1 MLKKTTTENSNPLC
15 PVLKPFQ
22 EPVFK
27 EKSSDKTLSVYSL
40 DEKPLVTFNVRNTNC
55 INESLP
61 NLIINPQFGI
71 KSLTSHIDKSLVT
84 LKNLNSSIPNTIID
98 LRPEQRIF
106 VEGNIKHN
114 PLSYT
119 KENFI
124 DKIVQN
130 DKGISLQMPIILDA
144 EWFDQNNIEKILN
157 GGIKSNVEHYIKPR
171 TGLTVQMKTWGKN
184 NEKIFTT
191 PFLHN
196 HLIKNG
202 HNIRHDTLKNP
213 LVIIDQM
220 KSLGIP
226 ASVRRIE
233 RYDEDK
239 KNKLAKI
246 PNKLIIPFYLYFG
259 VADYGFIANDDDY
272 RKDLKSFYANKK
284 GRTITFDKHL
294 SSKYVGDD
302 NSCETPF
309 KTNWII
315 NINGTEFVVW
325 LKFID
330 LVAMLGNRGLDSAFQ
345 IAGVEQKKEK
355 DLIRDYE
362 KSNMLG
368 VYIDKP
374 YEFDK
379 YAGIADLQLDVLIDK
394 IINLDNKIYDDFKLD
409 YLPDA
414 YKQPSKTIGS
424 SVVNLFNAVLTE
436 KILGSECQNVKPQ
449 NLEYLTGL
457 EEKTSLKKLVLKDY
471 KKIQNNIFE
480 VLTKDAS
487 AESLLKYINQDFT
500 FLLAK
505 VQAGRC
511 RNNKPAF
518 FSSTFLSYDID
529 ISGCYNRAM
538 GILDYPLG
546 SPVIFTCKTS
556 KKKEKIISNEKVKTK
571 KGSYNKIRYRFEVN
585 KPVVSL
591 ETLINHFNLDDPEKC
606 QLVDN
611 LWFLNITT
619 MENLTYFQ
627 SLIPSFY
634 DTTYEKYKSRKMD
647 VCSKN
652 GDLDFN
658 SGTITI
664 LGHEIINGV
673 LTSELLRNLKQN
685 NSAKIYQ
692 DFIKKVGVTAG
703 VFYPKNLKCE
713 NVDQVIEKRI
723 LKDKNCNK
731 KKKRDFDINIEGVQI
746 VNENDCHAW
755 TSYNLGNLIIDKLR
769 FFRNKYDKGTPENEF
784 YKLISNTI
792 YGDQVSR
799 FFITSNIV
807 VANNIT
813 ANVRSYMWILENSLF
828 LNGSITDGD
837 VAFFHEALYPTNDG
851 HFNTAKLH
859 IADYE
864 KNHTLQGN
872 NICQKKPL
880 MNIIHD
886 EINKEI
892 IINSKNYDNKE
903 EVDQIVLKR
912 INEHIRSVFPN
923 SSLLTK
929 KYQVLDEKQ
938 KDVMIYKNIDG
949 LFELEIKSYNNFYAR
964 KNSSDYVLNKIIL
977 KKDLLQQQEK
987 INHKIKINGE
997 FLEDDNF
1004 NKESINKHNS
1014 LLEEQK
1020 NNLEKNYIAKI
1031 RSHRTNQRSDGNL
1044 KTEHI
1049 SVELI
1054 TDLKTDELKKNID
1067 FLHSIN
1073 KKNDLNDKK
1082 LKKKYES
1089 IFKKI
1094 KKTEFKLTNQYNQ
1107 IAPATQYLLDL
1118 HKNPENVPYPIPCVV
1133 REILKPNK
1141 INNDLKYKNT
1151 TLMMGDDILRKIIV
1165 HPFATTQYTYL
1176 NKKQRDA
1183 WIKAN
1188 NQSKNIYGLGLCI
1201 YFINKDGTINVNK
1214 MNTTFRK
1221 WIEEGVNNPL
1231 QKLQKNKLKNLNSP
1245 KIQTVINTSIVL
1257 SLIFKEVVQDDYW
1270 VESEQDYFDFIE

>member
-1 MLKKTTTENSNPLC
+1 MLKKTTTENNHLH
-15 PVLKPFQ
+15 PVLKPIQ
-22 EPVFK
+22 EQLSK
-27 EKSSDKTLSVYSL
+27 EKTIGKTISSYSL
-40 DEKPLVTFNVRNTNC
+40 DEKPFVTFNITNTNHKKGQ
-55 INESLP
+55 ILP
-61 NLIINPQFGI
+61 NLLVDPFSNI
-71 KSLTSHIDKSLVT
+71 KHVTSHFDIPEVT
-84 LKNLNSSIPNTIID
+84 LKPLNTPIPKTIID
-98 LRPEQRIF
+98 LKPEQRIF
-106 VEGNIKHN
+106 VEGNIKYN
-114 PLSYT
+114 PLSYSN
-119 KENFI
+119 ENFI
-124 DKIVQN
+124 DKIVHN
-130 DKGISLQMPIILDA
+130 DKGITLHSPTILDA
-144 EWFDQNNIEKILN
+144 EWLNPIDIEKVLN
-157 GGIKSNVEHYIKPR
+157 GGIKGNVEHYLKSR
-171 TGLTVQMKTWGKN
+171 TGLTVQMKSWGKS

-196 HLIKNG
+196 YLKENN
-202 HNIRHDTLKNP
+202 HNIRHDVLKSP
-213 LVIIDQM
+213 LVVIDHM

-233 RYDEDK
+233 RYDKDK
-239 KNKLAKI
+239 KDKLAKI
-246 PNKLIIPFYLYFG
+246 PNNLIIPFYFYFG

-294 SSKYVGDD
+294 SSKYVGDN

-362 KSNMLG
+362 KPDMLG

-409 YLPDA
+409 YLPDT

-436 KILGSECQNVKPQ
+436 KILGAECQNVKPQ
-449 NLEYLTGL
+449 NLEYLTSL
-457 EEKTSLKKLVLKDY
+457 EEKTPLKDLTLKEY
-471 KKIQNNIFE
+471 KKVQNNIFE

-511 RNNKPAF
+511 RNNKPSF

-529 ISGCYNRAM
+529 ISGCYNRGM

-546 SPVIFTCKTS
+546 TPIIFTCKTS
-556 KKKEKIISNEKVKTK
+556 KKKEKIISNEKIKTK

-611 LWFLNITT
+611 LWFFNITT
-619 MENLTYFQ
+619 MENLNYFQ

-647 VCSKN
+647 VCSKQ

-673 LTSELLRNLKQN
+673 LTSELLRTIKQN

-769 FFRNKYDKGTPENEF
+769 FFRNQYDKGTPENEF

-813 ANVRSYMWILENSLF
+813 ATVRSYMWLLENSLF

-837 VAFFHEALYPTNDG
+837 VGFFHEALYPTNDKY
-851 HFNTAKLH
+851 FNTAKLH

-864 KNHTLQGN
+864 KNHTLQAN
-872 NICQKKPL
+872 DICQKKPL
-880 MNIIHD
+880 IKVVYN
-886 EINKEI
+886 ETNKEI
-892 IINSKNYDNKE
+892 IINDKNYDNKK
-903 EVDQIVLKR
+903 EVDQIVLER

-929 KYQVLDEKQ
+929 KYQVLDEKK
-938 KDVMIYKNIDG
+938 KDVISYKEIEG

-977 KKDLLQQQEK
+977 KKDLLKEQLKIDQQ
-987 INHKIKINGE
+987 INLNNN
-997 FLEDDNF
+997 FLEDNNF
-1004 NKESINKHNS
+1004 NKDSINKHNTI
-1014 LLEEQK
+1014 LEKQK

-1031 RSHRTNQRSDGNL
+1031 RSHRTNQRSDDNL

-1049 SVELI
+1049 SVELL
-1054 TDLKTDELKKNID
+1054 TDLKTDELKKNIV

-1073 KKNDLNDKK
+1073 KNSDLKDKK

-1089 IFKKI
+1089 ILKKI
-1094 KKTEFKLTNQYNQ
+1094 RKTEFKLTNQFNQ
-1107 IAPATQYLLDL
+1107 TAPATQYLLDL
-1118 HKNPENVPYPIPCVV
+1118 HKNPEKVPYPTPCVV

-1141 INNDLKYKNT
+1141 INNDQKYKST

-1176 NKKQRDA
+1176 NKKQRDG
-1183 WIKAN
+1183 WIKGN
-1188 NQSKNIYGLGLCI
+1188 NKSKNIYGLGLCI

-1221 WIEEGVNNPL
+1221 WIEEGVTNPL
-1231 QKLQKNKLKNLNSP
+1231 QKLQKNKPKNLNSQI
-1245 KIQTVINTSIVL
+1245 IQTVINTSIVL
-1257 SLIFKEVVQDDYW
+1257 SLVFKEVVQDDYW
-1270 VESEQDYFDFIE
+1270 IESEEDYFDFAD

>member
-1 MLKKTTTENSNPLC
+1 MLKKTTTETNNHLDN
-15 PVLKPFQ
+15 
-22 EPVFK
+22 VFK
-27 EKSSDKTLSVYSL
+27 PIQKTVFKKNTNNKKVGDYLL
-40 DEKPLVTFNVRNTNC
+40 DGKKLLTFNVVNTNC

-84 LKNLNSSIPNTIID
+84 LTPLNVTVPNTIIN
-98 LRPEQRIF
+98 LKPEQRIF
-106 VEGNIKHN
+106 VEGNINHN
-114 PLSYT
+114 PLSYS
-119 KENFI
+119 KEIFI
-124 DKIVQN
+124 DKIVQD
-130 DKGISLQMPIILDA
+130 DKGINLHMPIILDA
-144 EWFDQNNIEKILN
+144 EWFDQNDIEKILN
-157 GGIKSNVEHYIKPR
+157 GGIKGNVEHYIKPR
-171 TGLTVQMKTWGKN
+171 TGLTVQMKTWGKS

-191 PFLHN
+191 PYLHKYLKENN
-196 HLIKNG
+196 HD
-202 HNIRHDTLKNP
+202 IRHDVLKSS
-213 LVIIDQM
+213 LVFIDKM
-220 KSLGIP
+220 KSLGMS

-233 RYDEDK
+233 RYDENK
-239 KNKLAKI
+239 KSKLAKI

-259 VADYGFIANDDDY
+259 VADFGFIANDDDY

-294 SSKYVGDD
+294 SSKYVGND
-302 NSCETPF
+302 NSCEKPF
-309 KTNWII
+309 KTNWIMNYEGI
-315 NINGTEFVVW
+315 EFVIW

-330 LVAMLGNRGLDSAFQ
+330 PVAMLGNRGLDSSYQ

-362 KSNMLG
+362 KTDMRS
-368 VYIDKP
+368 VYIDKA

-379 YAGIADLQLDVLIDK
+379 YAGIADLQLDVLIDN
-394 IINLDNKIYDDFKLD
+394 IINLDNKIYEDFKLD
-409 YLPDA
+409 YLPNT

-457 EEKTSLKKLVLKDY
+457 EEKTSLKKLALKDY

-556 KKKEKIISNEKVKTK
+556 KKKEKIISNEKIKTK
-571 KGSYNKIRYRFEVN
+571 KGVYNKIRYRFEVN

-611 LWFLNITT
+611 LWFFNITT
-619 MENLTYFQ
+619 MENLNYFQ

-673 LTSELLRNLKQN
+673 LTSELLRTIKQN
-685 NSAKIYQ
+685 CSAKIYQ

-703 VFYPKNLKCE
+703 IFYPKNLKCE

-769 FFRNKYDKGTPENEF
+769 FFRNQYDKGTPENEF

-813 ANVRSYMWILENSLF
+813 ATVRSYMWLLENSLF

-851 HFNTAKLH
+851 YFNTAKLH

-864 KNHTLQGN
+864 KNHTLQAN
-872 NICQKKPL
+872 DICQKKPL

-892 IINSKNYDNKE
+892 IIKGDRYDNKKQ
-903 EVDQIVLKR
+903 VDEIILKR
-912 INEHIRSVFPN
+912 INEHIRTVFPN

-938 KDVMIYKNIDG
+938 KDMISYKEIEG

-987 INHKIKINGE
+987 IDQQIKTNSE
-997 FLEDDNF
+997 FLEDNNF
-1004 NKESINKHNS
+1004 NKNSINKNNY

-1020 NNLEKNYIAKI
+1020 NNLENNYISKI

-1049 SVELI
+1049 SFELL
-1054 TDLKTDELKKNID
+1054 TDLKTDELKKNIV

-1073 KKNDLNDKK
+1073 KKNDLKDKK

-1094 KKTEFKLTNQYNQ
+1094 RNTEFKLTNQYNQ
-1107 IAPATQYLLDL
+1107 TAPATQYLLDL
-1118 HKNPENVPYPIPCVV
+1118 HENPEKVPYPTPCVV

-1141 INNDLKYKNT
+1141 INNDVKYKNT

-1176 NKKQRDA
+1176 NKKQRDG
-1183 WIKAN
+1183 WIKGN
-1188 NQSKNIYGLGLCI
+1188 NKSKNIYGLGLSI

-1221 WIEEGVNNPL
+1221 WIEEGVTNPL
-1231 QKLQKNKLKNLNSP
+1231 QKLQKNKPKNLNSP
-1245 KIQTVINTSIVL
+1245 IIQTVINTSIVL
-1257 SLIFKEVVQDDYW
+1257 SLVFKEVVQDDYW
-1270 VESEQDYFDFIE
+1270 IESEEDYFDFME

>member
-1 MLKKTTTENSNPLC
+1 MLKKTTTENNHLH
-15 PVLKPFQ
+15 PVLKPIQ
-22 EPVFK
+22 EQLSK
-27 EKSSDKTLSVYSL
+27 EKTIGKTISSYSL
-40 DEKPLVTFNVRNTNC
+40 DEKPLVTFNITNTNHKKGQ
-55 INESLP
+55 ILP
-61 NLIINPQFGI
+61 NQLVDPFSNI
-71 KSLTSHIDKSLVT
+71 KHVTSHFDMPEVT
-84 LKNLNSSIPNTIID
+84 LKPLNTTIPKTIID
-98 LRPEQRIF
+98 LKPEQRIF

-114 PLSYT
+114 PLSYSN
-119 KENFI
+119 ENFI
-124 DKIVQN
+124 DKIVHN
-130 DKGISLQMPIILDA
+130 EKGITLHSPTILDA
-144 EWFDQNNIEKILN
+144 EWLNPIDVEKVLN
-157 GGIKSNVEHYIKPR
+157 GGIKGNIEHYLKSR

-196 HLIKNG
+196 YLKENN
-202 HNIRHDTLKNP
+202 HNIRHDTLKSP
-213 LVIIDQM
+213 LVVIDHM

-233 RYDEDK
+233 RYDRDK
-239 KNKLAKI
+239 KEKLAKI
-246 PNKLIIPFYLYFG
+246 PNKLIIPFYFYFG

-294 SSKYVGDD
+294 SSKYVGDN

-315 NINGTEFVVW
+315 NINGTEFVIW

-355 DLIRDYE
+355 DLIKDYE
-362 KSNMLG
+362 KPNMLD
-368 VYIDKP
+368 VYIYKS

-379 YAGIADLQLDVLIDK
+379 YAGIADLQLDVLIDN
-394 IINLDNKIYDDFKLD
+394 IINLDNKIYEDFKLD
-409 YLPDA
+409 YLPDT

-436 KILGSECQNVKPQ
+436 KILGAECQNVKPQ

-457 EEKTSLKKLVLKDY
+457 EEKTPLKNLTLKEY
-471 KKIQNNIFE
+471 KKVQNNIFE
-480 VLTKDAS
+480 ILTKDAS

-511 RNNKPAF
+511 RNNKPSF

-529 ISGCYNRAM
+529 ISGCYNRGM

-546 SPVIFTCKTS
+546 TPIIFTCKTS
-556 KKKEKIISNEKVKTK
+556 KKKEKIISNEKIKTK

-591 ETLINHFNLDDPEKC
+591 ETLINHFNLDDSKKC
-606 QLVDN
+606 LLVDN
-611 LWFLNITT
+611 LWFFNITT
-619 MENLTYFQ
+619 MENLNYFQ

-647 VCSKN
+647 VCSKQ

-673 LTSELLRNLKQN
+673 LTSELLRTIKQN

-769 FFRNKYDKGTPENEF
+769 FFRNQYDKGTPENEF

-813 ANVRSYMWILENSLF
+813 ATVRSYMWLLENSLF

-837 VAFFHEALYPTNDG
+837 VGFFHEALYPTNDKY
-851 HFNTAKLH
+851 FNTAKLH

-864 KNHTLQGN
+864 KNHTLQAN
-872 NICQKKPL
+872 DICQKKPL
-880 MNIIHD
+880 IKVVYN
-886 EINKEI
+886 ETNKEI
-892 IINSKNYDNKE
+892 IINNKNYDNKR
-903 EVDQIVLKR
+903 EVDQIVLER
-912 INEHIRSVFPN
+912 INEHIRTVFPN

-938 KDVMIYKNIDG
+938 KDVMSYKEIEG

-977 KKDLLQQQEK
+977 KKDLLKEQLKIDQQ
-987 INHKIKINGE
+987 INLNNN
-997 FLEDDNF
+997 FLEDNNF
-1004 NKESINKHNS
+1004 NKDSINKHNT
-1014 LLEEQK
+1014 LLEKQK

-1031 RSHRTNQRSDGNL
+1031 RSHRTNQRSDDNL

-1049 SVELI
+1049 SVELL
-1054 TDLKTDELKKNID
+1054 TDLKTDELKKNIV

-1073 KKNDLNDKK
+1073 KKNDLKDKK

-1089 IFKKI
+1089 ILKK
-1094 KKTEFKLTNQYNQ
+1094 
-1107 IAPATQYLLDL
+1107 
-1118 HKNPENVPYPIPCVV
+1118 
-1133 REILKPNK
+1133 
-1141 INNDLKYKNT
+1141 
-1151 TLMMGDDILRKIIV
+1151 
-1165 HPFATTQYTYL
+1165 
-1176 NKKQRDA
+1176 
-1183 WIKAN
+1183 
-1188 NQSKNIYGLGLCI
+1188 
-1201 YFINKDGTINVNK
+1201 
-1214 MNTTFRK
+1214 
-1221 WIEEGVNNPL
+1221 
-1231 QKLQKNKLKNLNSP
+1231 
-1245 KIQTVINTSIVL
+1245 
-1257 SLIFKEVVQDDYW
+1257 
-1270 VESEQDYFDFIE
+1270 